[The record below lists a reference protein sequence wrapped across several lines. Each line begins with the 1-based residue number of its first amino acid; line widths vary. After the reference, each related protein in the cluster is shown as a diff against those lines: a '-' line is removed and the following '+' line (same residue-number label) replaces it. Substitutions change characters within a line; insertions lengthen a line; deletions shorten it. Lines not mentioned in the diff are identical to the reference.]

1 MKNILIVDDSALMR
15 RVLSD
20 IITSDKRF
28 CIADVATNG
37 LEAFDFVTLNPK
49 KYDAIILDINMPKM
63 NGIQF
68 LEKTSRMGLRL
79 KVLIV
84 STIAKEG
91 AAETIR
97 CLELGAFDFLT
108 KPNSLSESKGSDFKQ
123 KVLSLLATAVDLSR
137 GLKEFQEASTPF
149 VLERKTAV
157 SPIKKQVHK
166 KVPASAKKLVALTC
180 STGGPKALQRVIPK
194 LPANLDAPM
203 VLVQHMPEGF
213 TATFAQHLNDAS
225 TILVKEAEHG
235 ELLQKGTVYIAKGG
249 SQMRLIKKGLG
260 YALSITVEP
269 ARGGL
274 RPCADIMFESLVN
287 SDFEDITCVVMTGM
301 GGDGTQ
307 GIKQLNER
315 NNIYVIAQDEASSTV
330 YGMPKVITEAGL
342 VDEVVTLDGIAAAI
356 VKNVGVR

>member
-20 IITSDKRF
+20 IIASDKRF

-37 LEAFDFVTLNPK
+37 LEAFDLVTLNPR
-49 KYDAIILDINMPKM
+49 KYDAVILDINMPKM

-68 LEKTSRMGLRL
+68 LEKISRLGLRL

-91 AAETIR
+91 AFETIR

-108 KPNSLSESKGSDFKQ
+108 KPSSLSESKGSDFKDN
-123 KVLSLLATAVDLSR
+123 VINMLSIAVGLSR
-137 GLKEFQEASTPF
+137 GLDGIRENSRSF
-149 VLERKTAV
+149 VSERRNKMEV
-157 SPIKKQVHK
+157 IEKKPHK
-166 KVPASAKKLVALTC
+166 MVAGSARKLVALTC

-213 TATFAQHLNDAS
+213 TATFAQHLNNS
-225 TILVKEAEHG
+225 SQINVKEAEHG
-235 ELLQKGTVYIAKGG
+235 EIIQKGTVYIAKGG
-249 SQMRLIKKGLG
+249 SQMRLIKKGPN
-260 YALSITVEP
+260 YTLSVTEEP

-287 SDFEDITCVVMTGM
+287 SDFEDITCIVMTGM

-307 GIKQLNER
+307 GIRKLNER

-342 VDEVVTLDGIAAAI
+342 VDEVATLDAIAAAI
-356 VKNVGVR
+356 VKNVGVK